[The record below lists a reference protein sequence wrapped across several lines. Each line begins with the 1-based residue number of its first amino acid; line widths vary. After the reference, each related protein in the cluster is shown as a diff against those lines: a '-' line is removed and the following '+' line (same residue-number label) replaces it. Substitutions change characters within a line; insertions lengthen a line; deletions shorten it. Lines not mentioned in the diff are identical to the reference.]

1 MAGGEPLQKC
11 FGGVINRAL
20 CSKCH
25 LTISSTMCIIWL
37 ISDLVMRKISQA
49 LPVTSR
55 TRSFSQSGGVTSPL

>member
-11 FGGVINRAL
+11 FGGGRNLAL
-20 CSKCH
+20 YSKCH
-25 LTISSTMCIIWL
+25 LTMSSTTCIIWL
-37 ISDLVMRKISQA
+37 ISDLAMRKISQA